1 MFIVP
6 AWAWITWLAVTAG
19 SFTILETLAL
29 ATNIQGTLS
38 LTLRRWLGID
48 PPRRWRRITIPA
60 FASALILFV
69 AWFLPHILTNWL

>member
-1 MFIVP
+1 MTVP

-19 SFTILETLAL
+19 SFTILETIAL
-29 ATNIQGTLS
+29 ATNINGTLS

-60 FASALILFV
+60 FAATVILFV